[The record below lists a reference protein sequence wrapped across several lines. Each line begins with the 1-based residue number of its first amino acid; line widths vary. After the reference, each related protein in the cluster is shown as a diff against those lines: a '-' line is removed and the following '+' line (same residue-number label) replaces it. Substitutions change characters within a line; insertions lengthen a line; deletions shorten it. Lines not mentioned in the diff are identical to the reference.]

1 MRAPLDRLARRVSA
15 EELHP
20 DPWRVVDAQ
29 ATAAAMAAGLEE
41 RGRTPSQARL
51 RRRFLRWV
59 PVGAGDRVLE
69 VGCGTGVV
77 ARDLA
82 ALVGRR
88 GAVAAVDPSAT
99 LLALARRFS
108 REAPGGRITFR
119 RGDGNRLPFADGR
132 FDATLAITVIL
143 HVEDPL
149 RVVKEMLR
157 VTRPGGRVG
166 VQDQDFGLVGA
177 AHPDRALTAR
187 ILDGVA
193 ARIYAEPF
201 SGRRLP
207 ALLRAA
213 GLTDVK
219 LLADVYQ
226 DTALTRF
233 SRNFLER
240 RAENA
245 VRFGIVDA
253 PTAQRWLDGFNAL
266 VAEGTFVLTMNY
278 FGAVGLRP
286 GRARR

>member
-1 MRAPLDRLARRVSA
+1 VRASLDRLAPGVDSEAR
-15 EELHP
+15 HP
-20 DPWRVVDAQ
+20 DPWRAVDAQ
-29 ATAAAMAAGLEE
+29 PTADTMAAALEV
-41 RGRTPSQARL
+41 RGRTPSQVRL

-59 PVGAGDRVLE
+59 PVRLGDRVLE

-88 GAVAAVDPSAT
+88 GAVTAVDPSAT
-99 LLALARRFS
+99 LLSRARALS
-108 REAPGGRITFR
+108 RATGGRIVFR
-119 RGDGNRLPFADGR
+119 RADGHRLPFADSR

-149 RVVKEMLR
+149 RVVKEMTR
-157 VTRPGGRVG
+157 VTRPGGRVA

-177 AHPDRALTAR
+177 AHPDPALTAK

-193 ARIYAEPF
+193 ARIYPEPH

-207 ALLRAA
+207 GLLRAA
-213 GLTDVK
+213 GLADVK

-226 DTALTRF
+226 DTTLTRF
-233 SRNFLER
+233 SQNFLER

-245 VRFGIVDA
+245 VRFGLVDA
-253 PTAQRWLDGFNAL
+253 VTAQRWLDGFNAL
-266 VAEGTFVLTMNY
+266 VADGAFVLTMNY
-278 FGAVGLRP
+278 FGAVGVRP
-286 GRARR
+286 GAARQ